1 MFLTLILHH
10 TCIMFTQT
18 FCFTFLD
25 NLYNYYKAE
34 AEQKQCSCLVVCTVL
49 VLMNES
55 PDKHLQPG
63 VAVEPAGGDGHTH
76 GQVEERAG
84 HHGLVHPHHGDHQE
98 THQLGAMIGHQ
109 GYEPRGDAVL
119 NKESQQALRTHSFV
133 LRIFLNTHKQ
143 LGSRYVS
150 C

>member
-1 MFLTLILHH
+1 
-10 TCIMFTQT
+10 
-18 FCFTFLD
+18 
-25 NLYNYYKAE
+25 
-34 AEQKQCSCLVVCTVL
+34 
-49 VLMNES
+49 MNES

-119 NKESQQALRTHSFV
+119 NKESQQALRTHSCV
-133 LRIFLNTHKQ
+133 LWIFLKTHK
-143 LGSRYVS
+143 LLDR

>member
-1 MFLTLILHH
+1 
-10 TCIMFTQT
+10 
-18 FCFTFLD
+18 
-25 NLYNYYKAE
+25 
-34 AEQKQCSCLVVCTVL
+34 
-49 VLMNES
+49 MNES

-63 VAVEPAGGDGHTH
+63 VAVEPAGGDGHAH

-84 HHGLVHPHHGDHQE
+84 NQGLVHPHHGDHQE

-119 NKESQQALRTHSFV
+119 NKESQQALQTRSCV

-143 LGSRYVS
+143 LGS
-150 C
+150 